1 MNGYS
6 KIKSFAKINLALN
19 IVGKSLL
26 IHKIESII
34 SFLDLSDEILIKE
47 INKKKHL
54 IKFTGKFSKNIG
66 NTNTISKLLEILDK
80 KKLLNDKKYE
90 IKIKKN
96 IPIQSGLGGGSMNAA
111 SVFKFLKKTQKIKIS
126 QKEIL
131 NITNFVGSDVIL
143 GMYSKN
149 LILKFNGSIHSIPS
163 LKRKNVL
170 VIKPNFGCS
179 TKKIYSK
186 VEKFDSSKFNNP
198 KKELFSYSKLQNM
211 SNHLEFIAFKI
222 YPRLK
227 ILKIFLEKLPNIKLV
242 RMSGSGSAMI
252 AYFSSSKLCKQ
263 AEKKVKKYFGKYWCK
278 RAKTI

>member
-80 KKLLNDKKYE
+80 KRLLNDKKYE

-149 LILKFNGSIHSIPS
+149 LILKSNGSIHSIPS
-163 LKRKNVL
+163 LKSKNVL

-186 VEKFDSSKFNNP
+186 VRKFDSSKFNNP

-227 ILKIFLEKLPNIKLV
+227 TLKIFLEKLPNIRLV

>member
-1 MNGYS
+1 LNGYS

-34 SFLDLSDEILIKE
+34 SFLSLSDEMLIKE
-47 INKKKHL
+47 THKKRHV

-66 NTNTISKLLEILDK
+66 KISTVSELLRILDK
-80 KKLLNDKKYE
+80 KKLLKDKKYE

-96 IPIQSGLGGGSMNAA
+96 IPTQAGLGGGSMNAA
-111 SVFKFLKKTQKIKIS
+111 SVFKFLIKKQNITIS
-126 QKEIL
+126 QKKIL
-131 NITNFVGSDVIL
+131 EITNLIGSDVIL

-149 LILKFNGSIHSIPS
+149 LILKSNGSIHSIS
-163 LKRKNVL
+163 ALESRNVL

-186 VEKFDSSKFNNP
+186 VKKFNNSRFNNP
-198 KKELFSYSKLQNM
+198 NKKLFSYSKLKKM
-211 SNHLEFIAFKI
+211 SNDLELIAFKI
-222 YPRLK
+222 YPKLK
-227 ILKIFLEKLPNIKLV
+227 ILKVFLEKLPNIKLV
-242 RMSGSGSAMI
+242 RMTGSGSAMI

-263 AEKKVKKYFGKYWCK
+263 AEKKVKKHFRKYWCK
-278 RAKTI
+278 TAKTM

>member
-96 IPIQSGLGGGSMNAA
+96 IPIQSGLVGGSMNAA

-149 LILKFNGSIHSIPS
+149 LILKSNGSIHSIPS
-163 LKRKNVL
+163 LKSKNVL

-186 VEKFDSSKFNNP
+186 VRKFDSSKFNNP